1 MGSELIRLHTYGER
15 FADQGSGHV
24 PSGSARCVRP
34 IGETPDAYPERF
46 DYNEIRQTLWVGAGQ
61 FAPVRPEV
69 WQFSV
74 SGFQVVRSW
83 LAYRMRDGAGRKSS
97 PLDDIRPQRWT
108 AQFTRELLELLW
120 VLEATLAHHP
130 QLEQLLA
137 DVIAGPTFTAA
148 DLPQPSA
155 QERQAPKVGRGAR
168 RGGAICAGG
177 ARVGQPLRSKPQ
189 IRVLLKGAVDS
200 SS

>member
-1 MGSELIRLHTYGER
+1 MPARQ
-15 FADQGSGHV
+15 A
-24 PSGSARCVRP
+24 PSGAATYVRP
-34 IGETPDAYPERF
+34 VGETPDAYPERF
-46 DYNEIRQTLWVGAGQ
+46 DYVKNHRTLRIGAGE

-74 SGFQVVRSW
+74 SGFQVLRSW

-97 PLDDIRPQRWT
+97 PLDDIRPQRRT

-137 DVIAGPTFTAA
+137 DAIAGPTFTAA

-155 QERQAPKVGRGAR
+155 QERQAPKVGPGAR
-168 RGGAICAGG
+168 RGGAYAQ
-177 ARVGQPLRSKPQ
+177 VGL
-189 IRVLLKGAVDS
+189 G
-200 SS
+200 